1 MSPAARS
8 TRSPT
13 PDSTFERS
21 PLTVTVRAVP
31 YGHPD
36 AQLLTDLVQAEYVVR
51 YGSHDESPID
61 TAHFT
66 LPDGY
71 FVVAYDAG
79 VPAAM
84 GGWRRHDGREAE
96 IKRMF
101 VRDDFRR
108 RGFARLIL
116 AHLEDSAR
124 ENGFDR
130 LVLETGLVQ
139 PEAVALYRD
148 CGYTD
153 VPAFGYY
160 AGEPL
165 SVHLGKS
172 ITTQEMSS

>member
-1 MSPAARS
+1 MKPVAPS
-8 TRSPT
+8 TRSPIRANT
-13 PDSTFERS
+13 SERS
-21 PLTVTVRAVP
+21 ILTITVRAIP

-36 AQLLTDLVQAEYVVR
+36 AQVLTELVQAEYVVR
-51 YGSHDESPID
+51 YGSRDESPID

-71 FVVAYDAG
+71 FVVAYDGG

-84 GGWRRHDGREAE
+84 GGWRRHNEHEAE

-101 VRDDFRR
+101 VREEFRR
-108 RGFARLIL
+108 RGLARLIL
-116 AHLEDSAR
+116 AQLEDSAR
-124 ENGFDR
+124 ENGFHR

-148 CGYTD
+148 CDYTD

-160 AGEPL
+160 TEEPL
-165 SVHLGKS
+165 SLHLGKALRA
-172 ITTQEMSS
+172 